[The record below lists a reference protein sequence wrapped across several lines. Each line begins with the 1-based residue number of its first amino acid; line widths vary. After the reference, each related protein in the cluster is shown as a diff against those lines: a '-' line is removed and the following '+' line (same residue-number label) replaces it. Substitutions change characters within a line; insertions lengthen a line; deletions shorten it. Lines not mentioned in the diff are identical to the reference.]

1 MSQLNDQVRKLID
14 ASGESRYALWKTT
27 GISQGQLSDF
37 MAGERGIGLE
47 AMERLLRHLG
57 HEIVIRKIKKRGT

>member
-14 ASGESRYALWKTT
+14 TSGKSRYAIWKET

-37 MAGERGIGLE
+37 MSGERGIGLE
-47 AMERLLRHLG
+47 AMERLLKYLG
-57 HEIVIRKIKKRGT
+57 REIVIRKIKKRGT